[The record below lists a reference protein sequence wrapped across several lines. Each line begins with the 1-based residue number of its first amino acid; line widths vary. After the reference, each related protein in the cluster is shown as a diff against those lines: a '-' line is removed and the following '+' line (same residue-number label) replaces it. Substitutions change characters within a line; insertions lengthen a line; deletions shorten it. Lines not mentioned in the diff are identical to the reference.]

1 MSIITSTPEQIN
13 RSPHNSSTA
22 KSLYS
27 FPRAERFDALNRATS
42 NDRFYTLPDSKAMR
56 STSFGYGKKYD
67 FTAHVKSYPAPGH
80 YKEVDKMY
88 MYKKSGPT
96 MAPGRD
102 TVTFNDF
109 LREKGG
115 DTCPAPNAY
124 GLSAFRK
131 YNPPAYSL
139 RTKNDMGSPC
149 VTKATEATACQG
161 QDTTR

>member
-27 FPRAERFDALNRATS
+27 FPKEERFNSLHRATS
-42 NDRFYTLPDSKAMR
+42 NDRFYTLPDTKAMR
-56 STSFGYGKKYD
+56 STSFGFGKKYD

-88 MYKKSGPT
+88 TYKKTGLT

-124 GLSAFRK
+124 KLSTIRK
-131 YNPPAYSL
+131 INPPAYSL
-139 RTKNDMGSPC
+139 RQRTQIGDLM
-149 VTKATEATACQG
+149 
-161 QDTTR
+161 